1 MNLKFEQQKNST
13 RLSGA
18 DVLPAYEPANFYE
31 KLEDESDTKAEVNIE
46 ASRVDCV
53 AVAVAV
59 FVGS

>member
-1 MNLKFEQQKNST
+1 M
-13 RLSGA
+13 SGA